1 VNTKESNLDTAAS
14 ESFTIRPIGYVQSD
28 YAQTKDVLHTHTGWT
43 ADTSRIQLFAKYAGG
58 LGGLKGYSHIM
69 VLFWVHR
76 AKEWKM
82 PKNHQKPPHVKLFAT
97 RMPVRPNPIGV
108 SVVKLLDFS
117 ADSGE
122 VLVKGLDALD
132 GTPVVDI
139 KPFIPNFDSYPEAC
153 VPDWVKEHMDRHH
166 HGAAPGQPKQGNKKT
181 DNSMRECVPSD

>member
-1 VNTKESNLDTAAS
+1 MNTKGSNLKTPVS
-14 ESFTIRPIGYVQSD
+14 ESFTIRPVGYVQST
-28 YAQTKDVLHTHTGWT
+28 YTRTGDVLHTHTGWT
-43 ADTSRIQLFAKYAGG
+43 ADTSRIQLLAKYAGG

-108 SVVKLLDFS
+108 SVVRLLGFS

-122 VLVKGLDALD
+122 VIVKGLDALD

-166 HGAAPGQPKQGNKKT
+166 HDAAPGQPKQGNKKS
-181 DNSMRECVPSD
+181 DNSMRECEPSD